1 MPTLAPPS
9 RSGQAAGRPAETALG
24 LSRTHAVLLAYSAGW
39 VTGLLVLWL
48 EARDRETR
56 VHAAQAVLGFG
67 GLALIGVVL
76 LGVAGIGLL
85 SSLALFR
92 AGVWAAQALVLVGFG
107 FWAWA
112 MATVA
117 LGGSPRW
124 PLVAARAERLA
135 GSAPS
140 LDPLEGGQP

>member
-56 VHAAQAVLGFG
+56 VHAAQAFLGFG
-67 GLALIGVVL
+67 GLALVGALL
-76 LGVAGIGLL
+76 LGVAGFGLL

-92 AGVWAAQALVLVGFG
+92 AGVWAAQALVVLGLVI
-107 FWAWA
+107 WVWV
-112 MATVA
+112 MASVA
-117 LGGSPRW
+117 LGGRPRW
-124 PLVAARAERLA
+124 PLIAGRAERLA
-135 GSAPS
+135 DVAPS
-140 LDPLEGGQP
+140 RPVTASRES